1 MTKINLY
8 EYVPGATSRM
18 RQSAHSRGK
27 SMLSN
32 QKLQTALNEIREVS
46 RIDFM
51 LYEVKGKLVAYTGDL
66 PTDEETLADEVI
78 AFAHSMAE
86 IQMLNGYHFFK
97 VIVEETTEYI
107 LLVPSAQEESY
118 MVGRLALLQVRRIV
132 ESYRDQFD
140 RNSFM
145 QNILLGNMLVVDIYN
160 KAERLKIKESE
171 WVVFVIETR
180 EQKDAT
186 LMELVK
192 SIVEPRTK
200 DFVTELD
207 EKSVILVKDVKHIRT
222 EEELE
227 EQARTLVDTIHAEA
241 MVKVRIGFG
250 NRAVRLSDIPR
261 SYQEAVMSLQVG
273 AVFYGQ
279 RDIVSYQRL
288 GIGRLIYQLPQSLCE
303 MFIREVFSGRD
314 LDIDEETLQTVDRFF
329 ENDLNISET
338 ARQLYIHRNTLVY
351 RLERFEKIVGLDVRK
366 FEDAMTF
373 KLAMMVLAHMQSIDS
388 AAV

>member
-1 MTKINLY
+1 
-8 EYVPGATSRM
+8 
-18 RQSAHSRGK
+18 
-27 SMLSN
+27 MLSN
-32 QKLQTALNEIREVS
+32 QKLQTALSEIREVS
-46 RIDFM
+46 RIDFL
-51 LYEVKGKLVAYTGDL
+51 LYEVKGKLAAYTGEL
-66 PTDEETLADEVI
+66 PEDEERLAGEVI
-78 AFAHSMAE
+78 AFAGSMAE

-97 VIVEETTEYI
+97 VTIEETPEYI

-118 MVGRLALLQVRRIV
+118 MVGRLALLQIRRIV

-145 QNILLGNMLVVDIYN
+145 QNILLGNMLVVDIYS

-171 WVVFVIETR
+171 WIVFVIGTQ

-186 LMELVK
+186 LMELVR
-192 SIVEPRTK
+192 SLADFRHK

-207 EKSVILVKDVKHIRT
+207 EKSVILVKDVKQIRT

-227 EQARTLVDTIHAEA
+227 EQARMLVDTIHAEA
-241 MVKVRIGFG
+241 MVKVRVGFG
-250 NRAVRLSDIPR
+250 NRALRLSDIPR
-261 SYQEAVMSLQVG
+261 SYQEAVLALQVG

-279 RDIVSYQRL
+279 RDIVSYQKL
-288 GIGRLIYQLPQSLCE
+288 GIGRLIYQLPRPLCE

-373 KLAMMVLAHMQSIDS
+373 KLAMMVLAHMQSLNS
-388 AAV
+388 ASE

>member
-1 MTKINLY
+1 
-8 EYVPGATSRM
+8 
-18 RQSAHSRGK
+18 
-27 SMLSN
+27 MLSN

-51 LYEVKGKLVAYTGDL
+51 LYEVKGKLAAYTGEL
-66 PTDEETLADEVI
+66 PADEEALTGEVLT
-78 AFAHSMAE
+78 FAQSMAE

-107 LLVPSAQEESY
+107 LLVPSTQEESY
-118 MVGRLALLQVRRIV
+118 MVGRLALLQIRRIV
-132 ESYRDQFD
+132 ESYRDQLD
-140 RNSFM
+140 RNSFI
-145 QNILLGNMLVVDIYN
+145 QNILLGNLLVVDIYN

-180 EQKDAT
+180 EHKDAT

-207 EKSVILVKDVKHIRT
+207 EKSVILVKDVRHMKS

-227 EQARTLVDTIHAEA
+227 EQARMLVDTIHAEA

-250 NRAVRLSDIPR
+250 NRALRLSDIPR

-279 RDIVSYQRL
+279 RDIVSYQKL

-303 MFIREVFSGRD
+303 MFIREVFSGRE

-373 KLAMMVLAHMQSIDS
+373 KLAVMVLAHMQSMES
-388 AAV
+388 AAE